1 MLYRTLKPLSA
12 LAAACGAALVLTT
25 ASAYAQT
32 PAPAAAAAATSPAK
46 KELVARVLKLQQ
58 PGIEAMARQLTEQ
71 PAGNMLDRA
80 ANFLQARV
88 PTDKQEAV
96 GKEIQADA
104 KKYVDETVPLVQ
116 GRALKLAPTTIGAVL
131 EEKFTEDEL
140 KQIVAVME
148 SPAYAKYQ
156 LAGGELQKALLE
168 KLLADTRPTVEPR
181 LKALEQSISKRLAV
195 YEPSLG
201 KAAPSA
207 KPASK

>member
-1 MLYRTLKPLSA
+1 M
-12 LAAACGAALVLTT
+12 
-25 ASAYAQT
+25 
-32 PAPAAAAAATSPAK
+32 
-46 KELVARVLKLQQ
+46 LKLQQ

-201 KAAPSA
+201 KAAPTA